1 MKTTE
6 DTSGSSPTP
15 YRSHRDLMVWRKG
28 IDLAA
33 EAHKLAANLPADE
46 LDPIGSRMVR
56 SAIAIP
62 SNIAKGHGLPTRA
75 FVRHLDIA
83 RGKLFATRAMFDLG
97 EMLGL
102 FDENKLSRARLLGDE
117 VDRLLCLLMDT
128 LRARKWE

>member
-1 MKTTE
+1 MNTTE

-33 EAHKLAANLPADE
+33 EAHKLAANLPAEE

-62 SNIAKGHGLPTRA
+62 TNIAKGHALSGKA
-75 FVRHLDIA
+75 FLRHLDIA
-83 RGKLFATRAMFDLG
+83 RGKLFATRAMFDIG
-97 EMLGL
+97 EMLGY
-102 FDENKLSRARLLGDE
+102 FDENMLSKARLLGDE
-117 VDRLLCLLMDT
+117 VDRMLCLLMDT
-128 LRARKWE
+128 LRTRKWE